1 MLELYCIVIV
11 IDINPHVTFI
21 FLSLSLFSLAS
32 KMKNEKMRERTVSRS
47 IALSPKARFVSC
59 FFILGMV
66 PKRLMSQFF
75 FKCFPLSYFERSTHQ
90 TFLEARRRRRR
101 RRRREEE
108 ERRYQEEDFSLGK
121 KNKRLDLNF
130 FLSLFFTSRS
140 LSYDLSFFAREKE
153 RESFLFTL

>member
-1 MLELYCIVIV
+1 MSHL
-11 IDINPHVTFI
+11 F
-21 FLSLSLFSLAS
+21 FSLSLFSLAS

-153 RESFLFTL
+153 RESFLLTL

>member
-1 MLELYCIVIV
+1 MSHL
-11 IDINPHVTFI
+11 F
-21 FLSLSLFSLAS
+21 FSLSLSLLSRFEDEERENERENRLSLY
-32 KMKNEKMRERTVSRS
+32 RS
-47 IALSPKARFVSC
+47 IAKSAFCVVFFYSRDGAKALNEP
-59 FFILGMV
+59 I
-66 PKRLMSQFF
+66 FF

-90 TFLEARRRRRR
+90 TFLEARRR

-140 LSYDLSFFAREKE
+140 LLRSFFFRE
-153 RESFLFTL
+153 RERKREFSSYALKTL